1 MPAVNLE
8 GAVPSHL
15 PVLPLKSTVVFPRI
29 FIPLS
34 VGRKRSLQ
42 LLDDLTGS
50 ERHIA
55 VATQLDEHLED
66 VGFDDIHHVGAMV
79 RVQHM
84 LKLPDGTVQLAVLGL
99 RRIKLTAALSEEP
112 YLTCAVEMLPEAHA
126 SIPAIE
132 REALMR
138 RAISMFQ
145 QLVALAPH
153 LPAELSGGA
162 AAIDEPLH
170 LAYYIAN
177 HTRLTTEQRQEILEI
192 ESAKV
197 KLERLLAHMAH
208 ELEVLE
214 LGRKI
219 QSQAEESMGKAQR
232 EYFLREQLKAIQRE
246 LGELD
251 SELGELGELRER
263 IVKAGLPPEAQR
275 EADREIARLERIP
288 SASPESSVIR
298 TYLELIVSLPWNTST
313 GGEVD
318 VTKARQILDADH
330 YDLDKVKQ
338 RIVEHLAV
346 RRLKQ
351 LRKSTERGREPI
363 LCFVGPPGVGKTS
376 LGQSIARAMGR
387 KFARASL
394 GGVHDEAEIRG
405 HRRTYIGAMPGRI
418 LQAIRRA
425 ESNDPVFIL
434 DEVDKIGSDW
444 RGDPSS
450 ALLEV
455 LDPEQNKDFR
465 DNYLDVPFDLSKVM
479 FITTANS
486 LETIPPAL
494 RDRME
499 VLNLSGYTEE
509 EKVQIA
515 ERFLVPKQW
524 LSHGLRSGEITLS
537 EEAVRVIIREY
548 TREAGVRNLER
559 EIASVMR
566 RAVADM
572 AVGKRPGRKAV
583 DVRRVR
589 AALGKRRFYDDIRE
603 RIDRP
608 GVATGLV
615 WTPTGGEII
624 FVEAAL
630 TPGKGELKL
639 TGQLGDVM
647 KESAAAALSYL
658 KARAA
663 DIGIDPT
670 LFDKNDIH
678 VHVPAGAQPK
688 EGPSAGVTVLTAMAS
703 ILTGR
708 PARDDIAMTG
718 EITLRGRV
726 LPIGGIKEKV
736 LGAHRAGIRRV
747 LLPTRNEADL
757 DDIPADLRAEMELVL
772 VDSIDQVLR
781 EALTKA
787 TSAGGVAARQR
798 SNGAGSPAGREKV
811 VAAAPAAP
819 AARAPR
825 AVRAV
830 RAARAARVAPG
841 RGSGRAPQ
849 APRNRPAAKGR
860 RRRDA

>member
-1 MPAVNLE
+1 MSEVPAPNLE
-8 GAVPSHL
+8 GAVPTRL

-34 VGRKRSLQ
+34 VGRKKSLD
-42 LLDDLTGS
+42 LLDDLSGV

-55 VATQLDEHLED
+55 VATQLDETQED
-66 VGFDDIHHVGAMV
+66 VEFKDIHHVGTMV
-79 RVQHM
+79 RVQHL

-99 RRIKLTAALSEEP
+99 RRIRLTEVESDDP
-112 YLTCAVEMLPEAHA
+112 YLTCKVEMHSEITEDILT
-126 SIPAIE
+126 IE
-132 REALMR
+132 REAMMR
-138 RAISMFQ
+138 RAIASFQ
-145 QLVALAPH
+145 QLVSLAPH
-153 LPAELSGGA
+153 LPAELAGA
-162 AAIDEPLH
+162 AGAIDDPLH

-177 HTRLTTEQRQEILEI
+177 HIRLATEQRQEILELD
-192 ESAKV
+192 SSKA
-197 KLERLLAHMAH
+197 KLERLLGHLAH

-219 QSQAEESMGKAQR
+219 QSQAEEQMGKAQR

-251 SELGELGELRER
+251 SEHGELSELRER
-263 IVKAGLPPEAQR
+263 IEKAGLPAEARR
-275 EADREIARLERIP
+275 EADRELSRLERIP

-298 TYLELIVSLPWNTST
+298 TYLELIVSLPWNVST

-318 VTKARQILDADH
+318 VAKARKILDDDH

-351 LRKSTERGREPI
+351 VRGSTERGREPI

-376 LGQSIARAMGR
+376 LGHSIARAMGR

-425 ESNDPVFIL
+425 ESNDPVFML
-434 DEVDKIGSDW
+434 DEVDKIGADW

-499 VLNLSGYTEE
+499 VLYLSGYTEE

-515 ERFLVPKQW
+515 ERFLIPKQ
-524 LSHGLRSGEITLS
+524 LAAHGLRPGEI
-537 EEAVRVIIREY
+537 EEPEESVRLIIRQY

-559 EIASVMR
+559 EIASLMR
-566 RAVADM
+566 RDVAEI
-572 AVGKRPGRKAV
+572 ASGKKLKAV
-583 DVRRVR
+583 DGVKKVR
-589 AALGKRRFYDDIRE
+589 AALGKRRFYDDVAE

-608 GVATGLV
+608 GIATGLV

-624 FVEAAL
+624 FVEATL

-639 TGQLGDVM
+639 TGQLGEVM

-658 KARAA
+658 KSHAA
-663 DIGIDPT
+663 EIGIDPA

-678 VHVPAGAQPK
+678 IHVPAGAQPK

-708 PARDDIAMTG
+708 PVRDDVAMTG

-736 LGAHRAGIRRV
+736 LGAHRAGLRRV
-747 LLPTRNEADL
+747 LIPSHNEADL
-757 DDIPADLRAEMELVL
+757 DDIPADLRKQMQFVMLE
-772 VDSIDQVLR
+772 SIDQVLR
-781 EALTKA
+781 EALVSRKPVA
-787 TSAGGVAARQR
+787 VGANGNGLRTSVG
-798 SNGAGSPAGREKV
+798 
-811 VAAAPAAP
+811 
-819 AARAPR
+819 
-825 AVRAV
+825 
-830 RAARAARVAPG
+830 ARAA
-841 RGSGRAPQ
+841 GSTRA
-849 APRNRPAAKGR
+849 RPSPPSRRATKAR
-860 RRRDA
+860 RRPVA

>member
-1 MPAVNLE
+1 MSEVPGLNVE
-8 GAVPSHL
+8 GAVPSRL

-42 LLDDLTGS
+42 LLEDLTGS

-55 VATQLDEHLED
+55 VATQLDESAEE
-66 VGFDDIHHVGAMV
+66 VGFNDLHHIGTMV
-79 RVQHM
+79 RVQHL

-99 RRIKLTAALSEEP
+99 RRIKLTEALSEDP
-112 YLTCAVEMLPEAHA
+112 YLEAAIDMLPE
-126 SIPAIE
+126 SSETILSLP

-138 RAISMFQ
+138 RAISSFQ
-145 QLVALAPH
+145 QLVTLAPH
-153 LPAELSGGA
+153 LPAELSSAAGA
-162 AAIDEPLH
+162 IEDPLH

-177 HTRLTTEQRQEILEI
+177 HIRLTTEQRQEILELD
-192 ESAKV
+192 SAKE
-197 KLERLLAHMAH
+197 KLERLLGHMAH

-219 QSQAEESMGKAQR
+219 QSQAEEQMGKAQR

-246 LGELD
+246 LGEMD
-251 SELGELGELRER
+251 SEHGELVELRER
-263 IVKAGLPPEAQR
+263 IEKAELPAEAKR
-275 EADREIARLERIP
+275 EADREISRLERIP

-298 TYLELIVSLPWNTST
+298 TYLELIVSLPWNIST

-318 VTKARQILDADH
+318 VKKARQILDADH

-351 LRKSTERGREPI
+351 ERGSTDRGREPI

-405 HRRTYIGAMPGRI
+405 HRRTYIGAMPGRV

-425 ESNDPVFIL
+425 ESNDPVFML
-434 DEVDKIGSDW
+434 DEVDKIGADW

-479 FITTANS
+479 FITTANT
-486 LETIPPAL
+486 LDTIPPAL

-509 EKVQIA
+509 EKVHIA
-515 ERFLVPKQW
+515 QMFLIPKQ
-524 LSHGLRSGEITLS
+524 LIAHGLRPGEITIS
-537 EEAVRVIIREY
+537 EDAIRLIISQF

-566 RAVADM
+566 RDVADM
-572 AVGKRPGRKAV
+572 AVKRSRKVV
-583 DVRRVR
+583 DDVKRVR
-589 AALGKRRFYDDIRE
+589 AALGKRRFYDDVAE

-615 WTPTGGEII
+615 WTPVGGEII

-639 TGQLGDVM
+639 TGQLGEVM
-647 KESAAAALSYL
+647 KESASAALSYL
-658 KARAA
+658 KSRASSLN
-663 DIGIDPT
+663 IDPT

-688 EGPSAGVTVLTAMAS
+688 EGPSAGITVLVAMAS
-703 ILTGR
+703 LLTGR
-708 PARDDIAMTG
+708 PVRDDVAMTG

-736 LGAHRAGIRRV
+736 LGAHRAGLRRV
-747 LLPTRNEADL
+747 LLPRRNEADL
-757 DDIPADLRAEMELVL
+757 DDIPADLRKEMQLVM
-772 VDSIDQVLR
+772 VESIDEVLR
-781 EALTKA
+781 EALTP
-787 TSAGGVAARQR
+787 TVAAVR
-798 SNGAGSPAGREKV
+798 SNGAGGAGG
-811 VAAAPAAP
+811 
-819 AARAPR
+819 
-825 AVRAV
+825 
-830 RAARAARVAPG
+830 AARVAK
-841 RGSGRAPQ
+841 SVRA
-849 APRNRPAAKGR
+849 RPAQPSRRAAKARPR
-860 RRRDA
+860 RAG

>member
-1 MPAVNLE
+1 MNLE
-8 GAVPSHL
+8 GAVPSRL

-42 LLDDLTGS
+42 LLEDLSGV

-55 VATQLDEHLED
+55 VATQLDEEAEE
-66 VGFDDIHHVGAMV
+66 VGFKDLHHVGTMV
-79 RVQHM
+79 RVQHL

-99 RRIKLTAALSEEP
+99 RRIRLTEALSEDP
-112 YLTCAVEMLPEAHA
+112 YLECAVEMLPESSE
-126 SIPAIE
+126 SILTIE

-138 RAISMFQ
+138 RAISSFQ
-145 QLVALAPH
+145 QLVTLAPH
-153 LPAELSGGA
+153 LPAELSSAA
-162 AAIDEPLH
+162 AAIDDPLH

-177 HTRLTTEQRQEILEI
+177 HIRLTTEQRQEILEMGT
-192 ESAKV
+192 AKD
-197 KLERLLAHMAH
+197 KLERLLGHMAH

-219 QSQAEESMGKAQR
+219 QSQAEEQMGKAQR

-251 SELGELGELRER
+251 SEHGELVELRER
-263 IVKAGLPPEAQR
+263 IEKAGLPPEAKR
-275 EADREIARLERIP
+275 EAEREISRLERIP

-298 TYLELIVSLPWNTST
+298 TYLELIVSLPWNVST
-313 GGEVD
+313 GAEVD
-318 VTKARQILDADH
+318 VKKARSILDADH

-351 LRKSTERGREPI
+351 ERGSTDRGREPI

-405 HRRTYIGAMPGRI
+405 HRRTYIGAMPGRV

-425 ESNDPVFIL
+425 ESNDPVFML
-434 DEVDKIGSDW
+434 DEVDKIGADW

-479 FITTANS
+479 FITTANT
-486 LETIPPAL
+486 LDTIPPAL

-515 ERFLVPKQW
+515 ERFLIPKQ
-524 LSHGLRSGEITLS
+524 LIAHGLRPDEISIS
-537 EEAVRVIIREY
+537 EEAIRLIIRQY

-566 RAVADM
+566 RDVADM
-572 AVGKRPGRKAV
+572 AVRKRGRAAV
-583 DVRRVR
+583 DDVKRVR
-589 AALGKRRFYDDIRE
+589 AALGKRRYYDDVAE

-639 TGQLGDVM
+639 TGQLGEVM
-647 KESAAAALSYL
+647 KESASAALSYL
-658 KARAA
+658 KSRAA
-663 DIGIDPT
+663 SLEIDPT

-678 VHVPAGAQPK
+678 IHVPAGAQPK

-703 ILTGR
+703 LLTGR
-708 PARDDIAMTG
+708 PVRDDVAMTG

-736 LGAHRAGIRRV
+736 LGAHRAGLRRV
-747 LLPTRNEADL
+747 LLPRRNEADL
-757 DDIPADLRAEMELVL
+757 DDIPSDLRKEMQLVL
-772 VDSIDQVLR
+772 IESIDEVLR
-781 EALTKA
+781 EALTPRLA
-787 TSAGGVAARQR
+787 AVA
-798 SNGAGSPAGREKV
+798 SNGANGAGG
-811 VAAAPAAP
+811 
-819 AARAPR
+819 
-825 AVRAV
+825 
-830 RAARAARVAPG
+830 AARAARSV
-841 RGSGRAPQ
+841 RA
-849 APRNRPAAKGR
+849 RPAPPSRQAAKVR
-860 RRRDA
+860 RRPAGSKRS

>member
-1 MPAVNLE
+1 MP
-8 GAVPSHL
+8 SRL

-42 LLDDLTGS
+42 LLEDLAGV

-55 VATQLDEHLED
+55 VATQLDESAEE
-66 VGFDDIHHVGAMV
+66 VGFKDIHHVGAMV
-79 RVQHM
+79 RVQHL

-99 RRIKLTAALSEEP
+99 RRIRLTEALQEDP
-112 YLTCAVEMLPEAHA
+112 YLECAVEMMPESTE
-126 SIPAIE
+126 SILSLE

-138 RAISMFQ
+138 RAISSFQ
-145 QLVALAPH
+145 QLVTLAPH
-153 LPAELSGGA
+153 LPAELSSA
-162 AAIDEPLH
+162 AGAIDDPLH

-177 HTRLTTEQRQEILEI
+177 HIRLTTEQRQEILEMG
-192 ESAKV
+192 SAKE
-197 KLERLLAHMAH
+197 KLERLLGNMAH

-219 QSQAEESMGKAQR
+219 QSQAEEQMGKAQR

-251 SELGELGELRER
+251 SEHGELIELRER
-263 IVKAGLPPEAQR
+263 IEKAGLPAEAKR
-275 EADREIARLERIP
+275 EADREISRLERIP

-298 TYLELIVSLPWNTST
+298 TYLELIVSLPWNVST

-318 VTKARQILDADH
+318 VKKARAILDSDH

-351 LRKSTERGREPI
+351 QRGSTDRGREPI

-405 HRRTYIGAMPGRI
+405 HRRTYIGAMPGRV

-425 ESNDPVFIL
+425 ESNDPVFML

-479 FITTANS
+479 FITTANT
-486 LETIPPAL
+486 LDTIPPAL

-515 ERFLVPKQW
+515 QRFLIPKQ
-524 LSHGLRSGEITLS
+524 LIAHGLRPDEISIS
-537 EEAVRVIIREY
+537 EEAVRLIIRQY

-566 RAVADM
+566 RDVADM
-572 AVGKRPGRKAV
+572 AVRKRSRLVPD
-583 DVRRVR
+583 DVKRVR
-589 AALGKRRFYDDIRE
+589 AALGKRRHYDEIAE

-630 TPGKGELKL
+630 MPGKGELKL
-639 TGQLGDVM
+639 TGQLGEVM

-658 KARAA
+658 KSRAA
-663 DIGIDPT
+663 SLDIDPL

-678 VHVPAGAQPK
+678 IHVPAGAQPK

-703 ILTGR
+703 LLTGR
-708 PARDDIAMTG
+708 PVRDDVAMTG

-736 LGAHRAGIRRV
+736 LGAHRAGLRRV
-747 LLPTRNEADL
+747 LLPRRNEADL
-757 DDIPADLRAEMELVL
+757 DDIPADLRKEMQLVL
-772 VDSIDQVLR
+772 IESIDEVLR
-781 EALTKA
+781 EALTPKL
-787 TSAGGVAARQR
+787 SSVL
-798 SNGAGSPAGREKV
+798 SNGAGT
-811 VAAAPAAP
+811 
-819 AARAPR
+819 AARA
-825 AVRAV
+825 
-830 RAARAARVAPG
+830 RAASGAGAGRAAKSA
-841 RGSGRAPQ
+841 RARPSRPSRQ
-849 APRNRPAAKGR
+849 APKAR
-860 RRRDA
+860 RRRAG

>member
-1 MPAVNLE
+1 MSEVPAVNLE

-34 VGRKRSLQ
+34 VGRKKSLQ
-42 LLDDLTGS
+42 LLEDLSGV

-55 VATQLDEHLED
+55 VATQLDETAEEVDFKDL
-66 VGFDDIHHVGAMV
+66 HHIGTMV
-79 RVQHM
+79 RVQHL

-99 RRIKLTAALSEEP
+99 RRIRLTHVQSEEP
-112 YLTCAVEMLPEAHA
+112 YLTCSVEMHSEFAEDILT
-126 SIPAIE
+126 IE

-138 RAISMFQ
+138 RAIASFQ
-145 QLVALAPH
+145 QLVSLAPH
-153 LPAELSGGA
+153 LPAELAGA
-162 AAIDEPLH
+162 AGAIDDPLH
-170 LAYYIAN
+170 LSYYIAN
-177 HTRLTTEQRQEILEI
+177 HIRLTTEQRQEILELD
-192 ESAKV
+192 SAKA
-197 KLERLLAHMAH
+197 KLEKLLGHMSH

-219 QSQAEESMGKAQR
+219 QSQAEEQMGKAQR

-251 SELGELGELRER
+251 TEHAELSELRER
-263 IVKAGLPPEAQR
+263 IEKAGLPAEAKR

-298 TYLELIVSLPWNTST
+298 TYLELIVSLPWNAST
-313 GGEVD
+313 GGEVN
-318 VTKARQILDADH
+318 VKKAREILDADH

-351 LRKSTERGREPI
+351 ERGSTDRGREPI

-425 ESNDPVFIL
+425 ESNDPVFML
-434 DEVDKIGSDW
+434 DEVDKIGADW

-499 VLNLSGYTEE
+499 VLHLSGYTEE

-515 ERFLVPKQW
+515 ERFLVPKQVNA
-524 LSHGLRSGEITLS
+524 HGLRPEEILMS
-537 EEAVRVIIREY
+537 EAAVRLIIREY

-559 EIASVMR
+559 EIASVIR
-566 RAVADM
+566 RHVADI
-572 AVGKRPGRKAV
+572 ASGKRLKTV
-583 DVRRVR
+583 DDVRKVR
-589 AALGKRRFYDDIRE
+589 AALGKRRFYDDVAE

-630 TPGKGELKL
+630 TPGKGELKM

-647 KESAAAALSYL
+647 RESGAAALSYL
-658 KARAA
+658 KARAG
-663 DIGIDPT
+663 DIGIEPT

-688 EGPSAGVTVLTAMAS
+688 EGPSAGITVLIAMAS

-708 PARDDIAMTG
+708 PVRDDVAMTG

-736 LGAHRAGIRRV
+736 LGAHRAGLRRI
-747 LLPTRNEADL
+747 LMPKRNEADL
-757 DDIPADLRAEMELVL
+757 DDIPADLRKEMQFVMVE
-772 VDSIDQVLR
+772 SIDQVLR
-781 EALTKA
+781 EALA
-787 TSAGGVAARQR
+787 PRRPVASANG
-798 SNGAGSPAGREKV
+798 NGARPSV
-811 VAAAPAAP
+811 
-819 AARAPR
+819 
-825 AVRAV
+825 
-830 RAARAARVAPG
+830 AARAAA
-841 RGSGRAPQ
+841 SSRA
-849 APRNRPAAKGR
+849 RPAPPSRRAVKGR
-860 RRRDA
+860 RRPVA

>member
-42 LLDDLTGS
+42 LLEDLSGA

-55 VATQLDEHLED
+55 VATQLDEHAEE
-66 VGFDDIHHVGAMV
+66 VGFNDLHHVGAMV

-99 RRIKLTAALSEEP
+99 RRIRLTAALSEEP
-112 YLTCAVEMLPEAHA
+112 YMTCAVEMLPESHTA
-126 SIPAIE
+126 IPAIE
-132 REALMR
+132 REALLR
-138 RAISMFQ
+138 RAIATFQ
-145 QLVALAPH
+145 QLVTLAPH
-153 LPAELSGGA
+153 LPAELSSGA
-162 AAIDEPLH
+162 AGIDDPLH

-192 ESAKV
+192 DSAKE
-197 KLERLLAHMAH
+197 KLERLLGHMSH

-219 QSQAEESMGKAQR
+219 QTQAEEQMGKAQR

-251 SELGELGELRER
+251 SELGEMGELRER
-263 IVKAGLPPEAQR
+263 IAKAGLPPEAQR

-298 TYLELIVSLPWNTST
+298 TYLELIVALPWNTST

-318 VTKARQILDADH
+318 VTKAREILDADH

-351 LRKSTERGREPI
+351 QRKSTERGREPI

-515 ERFLVPKQW
+515 ERFLVPKQ
-524 LSHGLRSGEITLS
+524 LLAHGLRPGEVALA
-537 EEAVRVIIREY
+537 EDAVRVIIREY

-566 RAVADM
+566 RTVANI
-572 AVGKRPGRKAV
+572 AVGKRPRKAV
-583 DVRRVR
+583 DVKRVR
-589 AALGKRRFYDDIRE
+589 AALGKRRFYDDVRE

-757 DDIPADLRAEMELVL
+757 DDIPTDLRAEMQLVL

-787 TSAGGVAARQR
+787 PVAPRPR
-798 SNGAGSPAGREKV
+798 SNGA
-811 VAAAPAAP
+811 AAPGARVVS
-819 AARAPR
+819 AARAR
-825 AVRAV
+825 ESAH
-830 RAARAARVAPG
+830 ARK
-841 RGSGRAPQ
+841 
-849 APRNRPAAKGR
+849 APRNRPAAKARRGR
-860 RRRDA
+860 AG

>member
-42 LLDDLTGS
+42 LLDELTGS

-55 VATQLDEHLED
+55 VATQLDEHLEE
-66 VGFDDIHHVGAMV
+66 VGFNDIHHIGAMV

-99 RRIKLTAALSEEP
+99 RRIRLTAAISEEP
-112 YLTCAVEMLPEAHA
+112 YMTCAVEMLPEAHA
-126 SIPAIE
+126 TIPAIE

-145 QLVALAPH
+145 QLVSLAPH

-162 AAIDEPLH
+162 AAIDDPLH

-192 ESAKV
+192 DSAKV

-219 QSQAEESMGKAQR
+219 QTQAEESMGKAQR

-318 VTKARQILDADH
+318 VTKAREILDADH

-524 LSHGLRSGEITLS
+524 LSHGLRTGEITLA
-537 EEAVRVIIREY
+537 EDAVRVIIREY

-566 RAVADM
+566 RSVADM

-658 KARAA
+658 KARAS
-663 DIGIDPT
+663 DIGIDPA

-772 VDSIDQVLR
+772 IDSIDQVLR
-781 EALTKA
+781 EALTPKVG
-787 TSAGGVAARQR
+787 SAAVVARQP
-798 SNGAGSPAGREKV
+798 SNGTGTRGGREKV
-811 VAAAPAAP
+811 VAAAPAA
-819 AARAPR
+819 AKAR
-825 AVRAV
+825 AVRVA
-830 RAARAARVAPG
+830 RGARARESAHARP
-841 RGSGRAPQ
+841 SP
-849 APRNRPAAKGR
+849 PNRRVVKAR
-860 RRRDA
+860 RRRAD

>member
-1 MPAVNLE
+1 MSEVPGLNVE
-8 GAVPSHL
+8 GAVPSRL

-42 LLDDLTGS
+42 LLEDLTGS

-55 VATQLDEHLED
+55 VATQLDESAEE
-66 VGFDDIHHVGAMV
+66 VGFNDLHHIGTMV
-79 RVQHM
+79 RVQHL

-99 RRIKLTAALSEEP
+99 RRIKLTEALSEDP
-112 YLTCAVEMLPEAHA
+112 YLEAAIDMLPE
-126 SIPAIE
+126 SSETILSLP

-138 RAISMFQ
+138 RAISSFQ
-145 QLVALAPH
+145 QLVTLAPH
-153 LPAELSGGA
+153 LPAELSSAAGA
-162 AAIDEPLH
+162 IEDPLH

-177 HTRLTTEQRQEILEI
+177 HIRLTTEQRQEILELD
-192 ESAKV
+192 SAKE
-197 KLERLLAHMAH
+197 KLERLLGHMAH

-219 QSQAEESMGKAQR
+219 QSQAEEQMGKAQR

-246 LGELD
+246 LGEMD
-251 SELGELGELRER
+251 SEHGELVELRER
-263 IVKAGLPPEAQR
+263 IEKAELPAEAKR
-275 EADREIARLERIP
+275 EADREISRLERIP

-298 TYLELIVSLPWNTST
+298 TYLELIVSLPWNIST

-318 VTKARQILDADH
+318 VKKARQILDADH

-351 LRKSTERGREPI
+351 ERGSTDRGREPI

-405 HRRTYIGAMPGRI
+405 HRRTYIGAMPGRV

-425 ESNDPVFIL
+425 ESNDPVFML
-434 DEVDKIGSDW
+434 DEVDKIGADW

-479 FITTANS
+479 FITTANT
-486 LETIPPAL
+486 LDTIPPAL

-509 EKVQIA
+509 EKVHIA
-515 ERFLVPKQW
+515 QMFLIPKQ
-524 LSHGLRSGEITLS
+524 LIAHGLRPGEITIS
-537 EEAVRVIIREY
+537 EDAIRLIISQF

-566 RAVADM
+566 RDVADM
-572 AVGKRPGRKAV
+572 AVKRSRKVV
-583 DVRRVR
+583 DDVKRVR
-589 AALGKRRFYDDIRE
+589 AALGKRRFYDDVAE

-615 WTPTGGEII
+615 WTPVGGEII

-639 TGQLGDVM
+639 TGQLGEVM
-647 KESAAAALSYL
+647 KESASAALSYL
-658 KARAA
+658 KSRASSLN
-663 DIGIDPT
+663 IDPT

-688 EGPSAGVTVLTAMAS
+688 EGPSAGITVLVAMAS
-703 ILTGR
+703 LLTGR
-708 PARDDIAMTG
+708 PVRDDVAMTG

-736 LGAHRAGIRRV
+736 LGAHRAGLRRV
-747 LLPTRNEADL
+747 LLPRRNEADL
-757 DDIPADLRAEMELVL
+757 DDIPADLRKEMQLVM
-772 VDSIDQVLR
+772 VESIDEVLR
-781 EALTKA
+781 EALTP
-787 TSAGGVAARQR
+787 TVAAVR
-798 SNGAGSPAGREKV
+798 SNGAGGAGG
-811 VAAAPAAP
+811 
-819 AARAPR
+819 
-825 AVRAV
+825 
-830 RAARAARVAPG
+830 RAARSV
-841 RGSGRAPQ
+841 RA
-849 APRNRPAAKGR
+849 RPAQPSRRAAKARPR
-860 RRRDA
+860 RA

>member
-1 MPAVNLE
+1 VSEVPALNVE
-8 GAVPSHL
+8 GAVPSRL

-42 LLDDLTGS
+42 LLEDLAGV

-55 VATQLDEHLED
+55 VATQLDESAEE
-66 VGFDDIHHVGAMV
+66 VGFKDIHHVGAMV
-79 RVQHM
+79 RVQHL

-99 RRIKLTAALSEEP
+99 RRIRLTEAVQEDP
-112 YLTCAVEMLPEAHA
+112 YLECAVEMLPESSE
-126 SIPAIE
+126 SILSIE

-138 RAISMFQ
+138 RAISSFQ
-145 QLVALAPH
+145 QLVTLAPH
-153 LPAELSGGA
+153 LPAELSSA
-162 AAIDEPLH
+162 AGAIDDPLH

-177 HTRLTTEQRQEILEI
+177 HIRLTTEQRQEILEMD
-192 ESAKV
+192 SAKE
-197 KLERLLAHMAH
+197 KLERLLGHMSH

-219 QSQAEESMGKAQR
+219 QSQAEEQMGKAQR

-251 SELGELGELRER
+251 SEHGELIELRER
-263 IVKAGLPPEAQR
+263 IEKAGLPAEAKR
-275 EADREIARLERIP
+275 EADREISRLERIP

-298 TYLELIVSLPWNTST
+298 TYLELIVSLPWNIST

-318 VTKARQILDADH
+318 VKKARSILDADH

-351 LRKSTERGREPI
+351 ERKLTDRGREPI

-376 LGQSIARAMGR
+376 LGQSIARAMDR

-405 HRRTYIGAMPGRI
+405 HRRTYIGAMPGRV

-425 ESNDPVFIL
+425 ESNDPVFML
-434 DEVDKIGSDW
+434 DEVDKIGADW

-479 FITTANS
+479 FITTANT
-486 LETIPPAL
+486 LDTIPPAL

-515 ERFLVPKQW
+515 ERFLIPKQ
-524 LSHGLRSGEITLS
+524 LIAHGLRVDEITIS
-537 EEAVRVIIREY
+537 EEAIRLIIRQY

-566 RAVADM
+566 RDVADM
-572 AVGKRPGRKAV
+572 AVRKRSRAV
-583 DVRRVR
+583 PDDVKRVR
-589 AALGKRRFYDDIRE
+589 AALGKRRHYDDVAE

-639 TGQLGDVM
+639 TGQLGEVM
-647 KESAAAALSYL
+647 KESASAALSYL
-658 KARAA
+658 KSRAA
-663 DIGIDPT
+663 SLEIDPS

-678 VHVPAGAQPK
+678 IHVPAGAQPK

-703 ILTGR
+703 LLTGR
-708 PARDDIAMTG
+708 PVRDDVAMTG

-736 LGAHRAGIRRV
+736 LGAHRAGLRRV
-747 LLPTRNEADL
+747 LLPRRNEADL
-757 DDIPADLRAEMELVL
+757 DDIPADLRKEMQLVL
-772 VDSIDQVLR
+772 IESIDEVLR
-781 EALTKA
+781 EALTPR
-787 TSAGGVAARQR
+787 VAAV
-798 SNGAGSPAGREKV
+798 SPNGASGAGR
-811 VAAAPAAP
+811 AAKS
-819 AARAPR
+819 ARA
-825 AVRAV
+825 
-830 RAARAARVAPG
+830 
-841 RGSGRAPQ
+841 
-849 APRNRPAAKGR
+849 RPSPPSRQAAKAR
-860 RRRDA
+860 RRRAG

>member
-1 MPAVNLE
+1 MSEVPALNVE
-8 GAVPSHL
+8 GAVPSRL
-15 PVLPLKSTVVFPRI
+15 PVLPLKSTVVYPRI

-42 LLDDLTGS
+42 LLEDLAGV

-55 VATQLDEHLED
+55 VATQLDESAEE
-66 VGFDDIHHVGAMV
+66 VGFKDIHHVGAMV
-79 RVQHM
+79 RVQHL

-99 RRIKLTAALSEEP
+99 RRIRLTEALQEDP
-112 YLTCAVEMLPEAHA
+112 YLECAVEMMPESSE
-126 SIPAIE
+126 SILTLE

-138 RAISMFQ
+138 RAISSFQ
-145 QLVALAPH
+145 QLVTLAPH
-153 LPAELSGGA
+153 LPAELSSAAGA
-162 AAIDEPLH
+162 IEDPLH

-177 HTRLTTEQRQEILEI
+177 HIRLTTEQRQEILEMN
-192 ESAKV
+192 SAKE
-197 KLERLLAHMAH
+197 KLERLLGHMAH

-219 QSQAEESMGKAQR
+219 QSQAEEQMGKAQR

-251 SELGELGELRER
+251 SEHGELIELRER
-263 IVKAGLPPEAQR
+263 IEKAGLPAEAKR
-275 EADREIARLERIP
+275 EADREISRLERIP

-298 TYLELIVSLPWNTST
+298 TYLELIVSLPWNLST

-318 VTKARQILDADH
+318 VKKARAILDSDH

-351 LRKSTERGREPI
+351 QRGSTERGREPI

-405 HRRTYIGAMPGRI
+405 HRRTYIGAMPGRV

-425 ESNDPVFIL
+425 ESNDPVFML

-479 FITTANS
+479 FITTANT
-486 LETIPPAL
+486 LDTIPPAL

-509 EKVQIA
+509 EKVKIA
-515 ERFLVPKQW
+515 QMFLIPKQ
-524 LSHGLRSGEITLS
+524 LLAHGLREDEITIS
-537 EEAVRVIIREY
+537 EEAVRLIIRQY

-566 RAVADM
+566 RDVADM
-572 AVGKRPGRKAV
+572 AVRKRGRAV
-583 DVRRVR
+583 VDDVKRVR
-589 AALGKRRFYDDIRE
+589 AALGKRRHFDDVAE

-639 TGQLGDVM
+639 TGQLGEVM
-647 KESAAAALSYL
+647 KESASAALSYL
-658 KARAA
+658 KSRAA
-663 DIGIDPT
+663 SLGIDP
-670 LFDKNDIH
+670 LIFDKNDIH

-703 ILTGR
+703 LLTGR
-708 PARDDIAMTG
+708 PVRDDVAMTG

-736 LGAHRAGIRRV
+736 LGAHRAGLRRV
-747 LLPTRNEADL
+747 LLPRRNEADL
-757 DDIPADLRAEMELVL
+757 DDIPSDLRKQMQLVL
-772 VDSIDQVLR
+772 IESIDEVLR
-781 EALTKA
+781 EALTPRIA
-787 TSAGGVAARQR
+787 LVS
-798 SNGAGSPAGREKV
+798 SNGSRAASAAVASGAGAGR
-811 VAAAPAAP
+811 AAKS
-819 AARAPR
+819 ARARPSQ
-825 AVRAV
+825 
-830 RAARAARVAPG
+830 P
-841 RGSGRAPQ
+841 S
-849 APRNRPAAKGR
+849 RPAAKSR
-860 RRRDA
+860 RRRA

>member
-15 PVLPLKSTVVFPRI
+15 SVLPLKSTVVFPRI

-42 LLDDLTGS
+42 LLDELTGS

-55 VATQLDEHLED
+55 VATQLDEHMED
-66 VGFDDIHHVGAMV
+66 VGFDDIHHIGAMV

-99 RRIKLTAALSEEP
+99 RRIKLTAAISEEP

-126 SIPAIE
+126 TIPAIE

-162 AAIDEPLH
+162 AAIDDPLH

-177 HTRLTTEQRQEILEI
+177 HTRLTTEQRQEILEVD
-192 ESAKV
+192 SAKA

-318 VTKARQILDADH
+318 VVAARAILDADH

-524 LSHGLRSGEITLS
+524 LSHGLRTGEITLA
-537 EEAVRVIIREY
+537 EDAVRVIIREY

-663 DIGIDPT
+663 DIGIDPS

-757 DDIPADLRAEMELVL
+757 DDIPADLRGEMELVL

-781 EALTKA
+781 EALT
-787 TSAGGVAARQR
+787 TVGSASGQR
-798 SNGAGSPAGREKV
+798 SNGAGTRGGREKV
-811 VAAAPAAP
+811 VVAAP
-819 AARAPR
+819 
-825 AVRAV
+825 
-830 RAARAARVAPG
+830 ARAARVA
-841 RGSGRAPQ
+841 RVARVRESLHA
-849 APRNRPAAKGR
+849 RPAPPNRQGAKGR
-860 RRRDA
+860 RRRAV

>member
-1 MPAVNLE
+1 MPTVNLE
-8 GAVPSHL
+8 GAVPSRL

-42 LLDDLTGS
+42 LLEDLTGV
-50 ERHIA
+50 ERNIA
-55 VATQLDEHLED
+55 VATQLDESAEE
-66 VGFDDIHHVGAMV
+66 VGFSDIHHIGAMV
-79 RVQHM
+79 RVQHL

-99 RRIKLTAALSEEP
+99 RRIKLTEALSEDP
-112 YLTCAVEMLPEAHA
+112 YLECAVEMMPESSE
-126 SIPAIE
+126 SILTIE

-138 RAISMFQ
+138 RAISSFQ

-153 LPAELSGGA
+153 LPAELSSA
-162 AAIDEPLH
+162 AGAIDDPLH

-177 HTRLTTEQRQEILEI
+177 HIRLTTEQRQEILEMD
-192 ESAKV
+192 SAKE
-197 KLERLLAHMAH
+197 KLERLLGHMAH

-219 QSQAEESMGKAQR
+219 QSQAEEQMGKAQR

-246 LGELD
+246 LGEMD
-251 SELGELGELRER
+251 SEHGELVELRER
-263 IVKAGLPPEAQR
+263 IEKAGLPAEAKR

-298 TYLELIVSLPWNTST
+298 TYLELIVSLPWNIST

-318 VTKARQILDADH
+318 VAKAREILDADH

-351 LRKSTERGREPI
+351 ERGSTDRGREPI

-425 ESNDPVFIL
+425 ESNDPVFML
-434 DEVDKIGSDW
+434 DEVDKIGADW

-486 LETIPPAL
+486 LDTIPPAL

-499 VLNLSGYTEE
+499 VLHLSGYTEE
-509 EKVQIA
+509 EKVKIA
-515 ERFLVPKQW
+515 EMFLIPKQ
-524 LSHGLRSGEITLS
+524 LIAHGLRLGEISISTDAIRL
-537 EEAVRVIIREY
+537 IISQY

-559 EIASVMR
+559 EIASIMR
-566 RAVADM
+566 RDVADM
-572 AVGKRPGRKAV
+572 AVGKRAKRAV
-583 DVRRVR
+583 DDVKRVR
-589 AALGKRRFYDDIRE
+589 TALGKRRFYDDVAE

-639 TGQLGDVM
+639 TGQLGEVM
-647 KESAAAALSYL
+647 KESASAALSYL
-658 KARAA
+658 KSRAA
-663 DIGIDPT
+663 SLEIDPV

-678 VHVPAGAQPK
+678 IHVPAGAQPK

-703 ILTGR
+703 LLTGR
-708 PARDDIAMTG
+708 PVREDVAMTG

-736 LGAHRAGIRRV
+736 LGAHRAGLRRV
-747 LLPTRNEADL
+747 LLPRRNEADL
-757 DDIPADLRAEMELVL
+757 DDIPSDLRKEMQLVM
-772 VDSIDQVLR
+772 VESIDEVLR
-781 EALTKA
+781 EALTPRKLA
-787 TSAGGVAARQR
+787 VT
-798 SNGAGSPAGREKV
+798 SNGANGAERAKGS
-811 VAAAPAAP
+811 
-819 AARAPR
+819 
-825 AVRAV
+825 VRV
-830 RAARAARVAPG
+830 
-841 RGSGRAPQ
+841 
-849 APRNRPAAKGR
+849 RPAPPSRQAAKAR
-860 RRRDA
+860 RRRAG